1 MTKAEAKKFRKRW
14 QMVNAA
20 EREELR
26 KTPPEVKFRQLEA
39 LMASVD
45 QLGWADALAAEE
57 ESVRA
62 RWRRLKSAY
71 QSRES
76 PDV

>member
-1 MTKAEAKKFRKRW
+1 MTKTEAKKFRKRW
-14 QMVNAA
+14 EMVNAA

-26 KTPPEVKFRQLEA
+26 KTPAEVKFRQLEA

-62 RWRRLKSAY
+62 RWQKLKAAY
-71 QSRES
+71 QTRKK
-76 PDV
+76 